1 MRSDGQVRG
10 IDPAEGLA
18 ALERWNVG
26 PVDRIEPL
34 AGGSRSSPKWVVSTQ
49 SGQLVLKRRAPGRST
64 VERLD
69 FSHAFVRAAAAAGVP
84 VAAPIASREG
94 RTHEEVAGAVYEL
107 FPRVP
112 GQRWTRQAEQAMAA
126 GEALGRLHE
135 VGLRMQ
141 WHGHVRAGSFHGSM
155 TVFEALR
162 RAPAAIREVAPEADE
177 RSVTGLCETLGTLY
191 REASAQVEDL
201 GFAALGS
208 QVVHGDFHP
217 GNLLFDGD
225 DVLAVID
232 FDAARLEPA
241 VIDFANGLLQFSSRG
256 GHGTAVAAW
265 PAELNEGRVVAFTQG
280 YRLHGDAGLD
290 ALVEMVPPLMI
301 EACIAEASIPVG
313 QRGRFGSL
321 PGLDV
326 LALVRRK
333 AAWLQAQSGTI
344 VRRLRASLS

>member
-18 ALERWNVG
+18 ALERWDIGGVE
-26 PVDRIEPL
+26 RTEPL
-34 AGGSRSSPKWVVSTQ
+34 AGGSRSSPKWVVTTPR
-49 SGQLVLKRRAPGRST
+49 GAFVLKRRAPGRST
-64 VERLD
+64 EERLA
-69 FSHAFVRAAAAAGVP
+69 FSHAFVQAAERAGVP
-84 VAAPIASREG
+84 VAAPIASRTG
-94 RTHEEVAGAVYEL
+94 RTHEVLAGAVYEL
-107 FPRVP
+107 FPKVA
-112 GQRWTRQAEQAMAA
+112 GHRWTRTAEQALAA

-135 VGLRMQ
+135 VGMRMA
-141 WHGHVRAGSFHGSM
+141 WHGPVRSGSFHGSM

-241 VIDFANGLLQFSSRG
+241 VMDFANGLLQF
-256 GHGTAVAAW
+256 AARSGPGAAIDQW
-265 PAELNEGRVVAFTQG
+265 PCALHEARFIAFAQG
-280 YRLHGDAGLD
+280 YGRFGDRGVRLSVDL
-290 ALVEMVPPLMI
+290 VPPLMM
-301 EACIAEASIPVG
+301 EACIAETAISIAKD
-313 QRGRFGSL
+313 GRFGTL
-321 PGLDV
+321 RAMPV
-326 LALVRRK
+326 LTLVRRRCDWI
-333 AAWLQAQSGTI
+333 AAEAASLQ
-344 VRRLRASLS
+344 RRLRASLA

>member
-1 MRSDGQVRG
+1 MPS
-10 IDPAEGLA
+10 DPAVRVIQTRQGEEALA
-18 ALERWNVG
+18 RWDIG
-26 PVDRIEPL
+26 PLQRHEPL
-34 AGGSRSSPKWVVSTQ
+34 AGGSRSSPKWVVTTPR
-49 SGQLVLKRRAPGRST
+49 GQFVLKRRAPGRDRAD
-64 VERLD
+64 RLA
-69 FSHAFVRAAAAAGVP
+69 FSHAFMEAAVEAGVP
-84 VAAPIASREG
+84 VAAPLRSREG
-94 RTHEEVAGAVYEL
+94 FTFVSVDDAVFEL
-107 FPRVP
+107 FPRAS
-112 GQRWTRQAEQAMAA
+112 GGRWTRTPEEAMQA
-126 GEALGRLHE
+126 GEALGRLHA
-135 VGLRMQ
+135 VGLEMA
-141 WHGHVRAGSFHGSM
+141 WHGHVRAGSFHASLPVM
-155 TVFEALR
+155 ESLR
-162 RAPAAIREVAPEADE
+162 RVPSVVRGADPMADATE
-177 RSVTGLCETLGTLY
+177 LAGIVTALGDHYRRASAMVEDGGIGTL
-191 REASAQVEDL
+191 D
-201 GFAALGS
+201 S